1 MALLSFCLMGNVAVA
16 QEIFESSNGL
26 FEYMLDEN
34 QKVIITSYLGNSKE
48 LVVPSQIDGYDVRT
62 LAEYAIFSKVLTTL
76 DVSSIKVFEVESIF
90 CPKLSTLTLG
100 DAESVAVGYVGS
112 SSNLTKVIFKSAN
125 VPANACNGFSALKEV
140 NFEGIT
146 SIGNYAFNGCSSL
159 TGELSLS
166 ISNIGSYAFAG
177 TGYEVAM
184 FYNIEKLPV
193 GVLTNASNLKS
204 VVATGIKEIG
214 NFALKNCDALNNM
227 TAYYVE
233 SVGTS
238 AFEDCDAITTSTL
251 AFSKVKRIG
260 DKAFYKSS
268 LDGTLTFSENL
279 EAVGSQAFANT
290 RLDAVVL
297 KSNPSMCADA
307 FNNSNMLTLEISDAT
322 ELDYSNTN
330 AYGKVRYTRNTM
342 TQSVT
347 GARKYAGLILP
358 FVPVANEDYV
368 FYQLNSSSNGTEV
381 VFDRVDS
388 PVANTPY
395 LFEYLGSTGAVTF
408 ESNGAVTI
416 GGSNTHEFTAG
427 SWKATGVYNKQAK
440 TSNGKL
446 YSIKGGEFTRYENN
460 LTVNP
465 YRVYWTAPTAN
476 AIKFRNGSDDVT
488 EVELAE
494 IEDVNIPAT
503 YYDLTG
509 RRVLEPVKGNL
520 YIVNGKK
527 VVY

>member
-1 MALLSFCLMGNVAVA
+1 MA
-16 QEIFESSNGL
+16 
-26 FEYMLDEN
+26 
-34 QKVIITSYLGNSKE
+34 
-48 LVVPSQIDGYDVRT
+48 
-62 LAEYAIFSKVLTTL
+62 
-76 DVSSIKVFEVESIF
+76 
-90 CPKLSTLTLG
+90 
-100 DAESVAVGYVGS
+100 
-112 SSNLTKVIFKSAN
+112 
-125 VPANACNGFSALKEV
+125 
-140 NFEGIT
+140 
-146 SIGNYAFNGCSSL
+146 
-159 TGELSLS
+159 
-166 ISNIGSYAFAG
+166 
-177 TGYEVAM
+177 
-184 FYNIEKLPV
+184 
-193 GVLTNASNLKS
+193 
-204 VVATGIKEIG
+204 
-214 NFALKNCDALNNM
+214 ALKNASKLQSVIASKVTEIKANAFYNCDKLSSV
-227 TAYYVE
+227 TANDVTI
-233 SVGTS
+233 VGNS
-238 AFEDCDAITTSTL
+238 AFEDCDGITITTL
-251 AFSKVKRIG
+251 KNFSKLKVIG
-260 DKAFYKSS
+260 NSAFFKASK
-268 LDGTLTFSENL
+268 LDGTLTLPAIL
-279 EAVGSQAFANT
+279 ESVGSQAFAST
-290 RLDAVVL
+290 GLDAVVL
-297 KSNPSMCADA
+297 ESNPSMGSGA
-307 FNNSNMLTLEISDAT
+307 FNNSDMLTLEISDAT

-330 AYGKVRYTRNTM
+330 TYGKVRYTRNTM

-368 FYQLNSSSNGTEV
+368 FYQLNSSSNSTEV

-408 ESNGAVTI
+408 ESNGPVTI

-427 SWKATGVYNKQAK
+427 SSWKATGVYNKQAK

-465 YRVYWTAPTAN
+465 YRVYWTAPTTN

-488 EVELAE
+488 EVEFAE

-527 VVY
+527 MVY